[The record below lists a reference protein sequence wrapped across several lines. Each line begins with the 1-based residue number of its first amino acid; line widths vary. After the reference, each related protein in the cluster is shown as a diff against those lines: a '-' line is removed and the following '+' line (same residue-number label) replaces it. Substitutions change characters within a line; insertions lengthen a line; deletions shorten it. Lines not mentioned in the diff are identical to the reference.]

1 MARQTVQK
9 YVQADRFPER
19 APGTK
24 VVRGSILDPF
34 VAYLLR
40 RWREGCY
47 NGMQLYHEI
56 QAQGYAG
63 SSQLVGFLVADLRR
77 VLPPDVDL
85 TQSPVQPVDARA
97 RPIHGAHAIRQIP
110 GYVRLSAREAT
121 WLFLTAPE
129 QLTPRHQRQ
138 LAFLQ

>member
-1 MARQTVQK
+1 
-9 YVQADRFPER
+9 VQAERFPER

-24 VVRGSILDPF
+24 VVRGRILDPF
-34 VAYLLR
+34 VPYLLP

-47 NGMQLYHEI
+47 NGVQLFHEI

-63 SSQLVGFLVADLRR
+63 SSQLVGFQVTDLRR
-77 VLPPDVDL
+77 VLPPQVDL
-85 TQSPVQPVDARA
+85 AHSPVQPVHHRA

-121 WLFLTAPE
+121 
-129 QLTPRHQRQ
+129 
-138 LAFLQ
+138 